1 MARPV
6 KFPENLRKLR
16 KSARLTQ
23 AMLADKLGVDQ
34 RTVSAWENG
43 IAQPNFET
51 LAAIC
56 DIFGET
62 FDSLLTDCLYTVRSS
77 SISRILLFDRKT
89 FRRKTFI
96 PIKTRIFS
104 FAICGNNIRSD
115 AVSGGECLT
124 ISDFYERFPK

>member
-56 DIFGET
+56 ET
-62 FDSLLTDCLYTVRSS
+62 FDSLL
-77 SISRILLFDRKT
+77 
-89 FRRKTFI
+89 
-96 PIKTRIFS
+96 
-104 FAICGNNIRSD
+104 SD
-115 AVSGGECLT
+115 
-124 ISDFYERFPK
+124 

>member
-51 LAAIC
+51 LAAI
-56 DIFGET
+56 
-62 FDSLLTDCLYTVRSS
+62 
-77 SISRILLFDRKT
+77 
-89 FRRKTFI
+89 
-96 PIKTRIFS
+96 
-104 FAICGNNIRSD
+104 
-115 AVSGGECLT
+115 
-124 ISDFYERFPK
+124 

>member
-16 KSARLTQ
+16 KSARLAQ

-62 FDSLLTDCLYTVRSS
+62 FDSLLTD
-77 SISRILLFDRKT
+77 
-89 FRRKTFI
+89 
-96 PIKTRIFS
+96 
-104 FAICGNNIRSD
+104 
-115 AVSGGECLT
+115 
-124 ISDFYERFPK
+124 